1 MLCNKVKTQLSIPSF
16 LTSTTITSIY
26 KNKGNKNDLEN
37 DRGIFGVSK
46 IRSIIEK
53 LIYQDIYEK
62 IDNSMSDSNVGARR
76 QRNIRDNLFVLYS
89 TINEAIRRRKDIDI
103 QFYDLSKCFDTM
115 WTEETMNDLYDAGV
129 KNEKFTLLSLMNEK
143 CKVKVKTPVGDTE
156 MFDLSS
162 IEMQGT
168 VTAPLKC
175 AVQIDS
181 IGRYCYTYNTGCYEY
196 KNACLVPPLGMI
208 DDIAAISQC
217 RDNSVV
223 LNAIINTKIETKKLQ
238 FNYKKCVNMHVGKN
252 KDGCESLKVHE
263 KQMLETAE
271 QKYLGD
277 IVSSSGSNNANI
289 KERCNIGYSAISQ
302 IKSLMNEISVGKFNI
317 QIGLIL
323 RNSIFLSK
331 MLLNSEVWC
340 NLTKYQIEELEKVD
354 RMLIRH
360 ILNAHSKTSIEWLY
374 ADTGILNIKSLIQ
387 IRRLMYLWHIL
398 SRDKTELIRRVY
410 ETQKIS
416 SNVGDW
422 VRLVESDKIEL
433 DITMSDE
440 EIQGVSKEMFKTFVK
455 KKVSAKFIQHLNDLK
470 MKHSKSKYLECSML
484 KMAEYLKDPRL
495 DNRKKQLLFKLR
507 SKTLDVK
514 SNFGSSNEDQWCI
527 SCGLSKETQGH
538 LLQCPLLVRTLR
550 YLIDRKQE
558 LEETHIYGDIEEQIQ
573 IVNIYSDI
581 LEQREI
587 LRNQKKDEDS
597 LNMRAQCTPLVI

>member
-1 MLCNKVKTQLSIPSF
+1 
-16 LTSTTITSIY
+16 
-26 KNKGNKNDLEN
+26 
-37 DRGIFGVSK
+37 
-46 IRSIIEK
+46 
-53 LIYQDIYEK
+53 
-62 IDNSMSDSNVGARR
+62 MS
-76 QRNIRDNLFVLYS
+76 
-89 TINEAIRRRKDIDI
+89 
-103 QFYDLSKCFDTM
+103 
-115 WTEETMNDLYDAGV
+115 
-129 KNEKFTLLSLMNEK
+129 
-143 CKVKVKTPVGDTE
+143 
-156 MFDLSS
+156 
-162 IEMQGT
+162 
-168 VTAPLKC
+168 
-175 AVQIDS
+175 
-181 IGRYCYTYNTGCYEY
+181 
-196 KNACLVPPLGMI
+196 
-208 DDIAAISQC
+208 
-217 RDNSVV
+217 
-223 LNAIINTKIETKKLQ
+223 
-238 FNYKKCVNMHVGKN
+238 
-252 KDGCESLKVHE
+252 
-263 KQMLETAE
+263 
-271 QKYLGD
+271 
-277 IVSSSGSNNANI
+277 
-289 KERCNIGYSAISQ
+289 
-302 IKSLMNEISVGKFNI
+302 EISVGKFNI
-317 QIGLIL
+317 QIGLLL

-374 ADTGILNIKSLIQ
+374 ADTGIFNIKSLIQ

-433 DITMSDE
+433 VITVSDE

-455 KKVSAKFIQHLNDLK
+455 KKVSAKYIQHLNDLK
-470 MKHSKSKYLECSML
+470 IKHSKSKYLECSIL

-538 LLQCPLLVRTLR
+538 LLQCPLLVRNLR

-573 IVNIYSDI
+573 IVNIYSNI
-581 LEQREI
+581 LVQRDI
-587 LRNQKKDEDS
+587 LRNQKKYEGPVHPSSHMRVLQHTS
-597 LNMRAQCTPLVI
+597 LK